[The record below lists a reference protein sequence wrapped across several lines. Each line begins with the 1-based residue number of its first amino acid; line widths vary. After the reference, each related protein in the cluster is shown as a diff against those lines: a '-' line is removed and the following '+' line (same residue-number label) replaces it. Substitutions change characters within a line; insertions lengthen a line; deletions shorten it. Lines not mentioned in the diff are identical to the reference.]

1 MQAQESLT
9 SIPLTRLGQPVA
21 ELPVRDVERAQDH
34 YRDKLGFE
42 PCWSVPADD
51 GAGKE
56 IGSVK
61 RGEAAIF
68 FRRRKDAFE
77 PAVHWFYAVDIKAT
91 YAELQARG
99 AHITDPLEKKPW
111 GITQFTVEDLD
122 GNVFYFHGD

>member
-9 SIPLTRLGQPVA
+9 NIPLTELGQPVA

-42 PCWSVPADD
+42 SCWSYDAED
-51 GAGKE
+51 GKGKE

-61 RGEAAIF
+61 RGQAAIF
-68 FRRRKDAFE
+68 LRRRTSAFE
-77 PAVHWFYAVDIKAT
+77 PAIHWFFAVDIQAT
-91 YAELQARG
+91 YAELKARG
-99 AHITDPLEKKPW
+99 AQITDPLAKKPW
-111 GITQFTVEDLD
+111 GITQFTVVDLD